1 MSISARGGV
10 VAAGNPDAAR
20 AGAAMLSSGGNAAD
34 AAVAT
39 ALALCVADPANIS
52 FFGRCHVLI
61 REAGGQIHAIDGA
74 SMIPGL
80 TRPRPQG
87 QEVRK
92 GYGAAA
98 VPGLPQAL
106 ESFHARFGKLALL
119 DVTAPAVQMAMEGV
133 PVSPILHRI
142 WESCAPELAMSRH
155 AEAHYGC
162 VREQIRH
169 PALAQLLEDYGRGGA
184 EAVLTAELAN
194 RIEQEGGDW
203 APSDWVRAV
212 PRSGEVVSCRF
223 RGWSITTI
231 GRQGWGHTLVQMM
244 AMLDRMPAFGAEIND
259 TEARCLILVILTAL
273 WDRPQHLGTLRPK
286 QDGVEFDHLISPDF
300 ISEAVPEILSLIGD
314 PAGMG
319 AYCTNRL
326 KPDVCQID
334 QDTTHLSVID
344 QSGMAV
350 SLTASIGPH
359 FGARVADPLHGV
371 MLANSYRMA
380 HDPEP
385 LARDVTEMTPAIVT
399 GPNGEVLAIGAAGSE
414 RIPGATAQVI
424 LNLIDRDLSL
434 EAAVTAPRVNFKSGR
449 LRIHRHM
456 PQKVLNSVSGLD
468 IPFEQNTDEPTSHL
482 GIVQA
487 VMRDPD
493 GDITGAAD
501 PAYDGAVAG
510 KMLTGQ

>member
-1 MSISARGGV
+1 MSISAGGGV

-20 AGAAMLSSGGNAAD
+20 AGAAILSSGGNAAD

-39 ALALCVADPANIS
+39 ALALCVTDPANIS
-52 FFGRCHVLI
+52 FFGRCHVLL
-61 REAGGQIHAIDGA
+61 REAGGQVHAVDGA

-80 TRPRPQG
+80 ARPSPAGRG
-87 QEVRK
+87 VRS
-92 GYGAAA
+92 GYQAAA

-106 ESFHARFGKLALL
+106 ESFHARFGRLALP
-119 DVTAPAVQMAMEGV
+119 DVTAPAMQMAMEGV
-133 PVSPILHRI
+133 PVSPVLHRI
-142 WESCAPELAMSRH
+142 WESCAPELAMNPH
-155 AEAHYGC
+155 AKTYYGR

-169 PALAQLLEDYGRGGA
+169 PALAQLLGDYGRGGA
-184 EAVLTAELAN
+184 EAVLTTELAN
-194 RIEQEGGDW
+194 RVKQGGGDW
-203 APSDWVRAV
+203 EPSDWVRAV
-212 PRSGEVVSCRF
+212 SRSGEVVCGRF
-223 RGWSITTI
+223 RGWRVFTI

-244 AMLDRMPAFGAEIND
+244 AMLDRMPAFGAKINAA
-259 TEARCLILVILTAL
+259 EARRLILVILTAL

-286 QDGVEFDHLISPDF
+286 QNGVEFDHLISPDF
-300 ISEAVPEILSLIGD
+300 ISKAVPEILSLIDD
-314 PAGMG
+314 PAGMA
-319 AYCTNRL
+319 AYCINRL
-326 KPDVCQID
+326 KPDICQID

-359 FGARVADPLHGV
+359 FGARVADPLHGI

-414 RIPGATAQVI
+414 RIPGAAAQVI

-434 EAAVTAPRVNFKSGR
+434 EAAVAAPRVNFKGGR

-456 PQKVLNSVSGLD
+456 PQEVLSSVSRPN

-487 VMRDPD
+487 VMRDMD
-493 GDITGAAD
+493 GNITGAAD
-501 PAYDGAVAG
+501 PAYDGAVAAQ
-510 KMLTGQ
+510 TDQ